1 MLIRKIGDGN
11 MGVSLLSNCGDYNHY
26 NFLIKYS
33 KRADKIIIISPF
45 LTADMPQILSKMPTI
60 KSIELYT
67 NLDGYGIAATIL
79 PAIYRLYEY
88 CREKEISVSV
98 KCNNHL
104 HGKAYLLYKESECK
118 GCIITSG
125 NFTDNGLKNNYEYG
139 VFLENESMQK
149 ELVNQIYGL
158 DCLELTYEEV
168 VELNRKSEEF
178 AQKHPAHN
186 IPVFKVSDYIQNKII
201 MPNTCRYFWKVLG
214 CKERPIVQ
222 GYAIIEELED
232 IGIGFKK
239 KPPRILK
246 GDIII
251 CHSKDVDKVLGYWK
265 VLNDEA
271 KEGTAFEGDRKKC
284 KLTVSC
290 MSKKYSSHWW
300 EYDIKKSDLVKEYNR
315 IKKQEEHITAK
326 DGDTLR
332 GLQRGHVEITKE
344 FAEFVVDSILK
355 V

>member
-1 MLIRKIGDGN
+1 
-11 MGVSLLSNCGDYNHY
+11 MGVSLLFNCGDYNHY

-33 KRADKIIIISPF
+33 KMADRIIIVSPF

-60 KSIELYT
+60 KRIELYT
-67 NLDGYGIAATIL
+67 NLDGYGIATTIL

-88 CREKEISVSV
+88 CREKEIRVSV

-178 AQKHPAHN
+178 AQKHSAHN
-186 IPVFKVSDYIQNKII
+186 IPVFKASDYIQK
-201 MPNTCRYFWKVLG
+201 PNTCRYFLKALG
-214 CKERPIVQ
+214 GGGTDRQVVP
-222 GYAIIEELED
+222 GYAIIEEFED
-232 IGIGFKK
+232 IGIGFAK
-239 KPPRILK
+239 KPLRISK

-251 CHSKDVDKVLGYWK
+251 CHSVNAGNVLGYWK
-265 VLNDEA
+265 VLNDEP
-271 KEGTAFEGDRKKC
+271 KEGTAFEGDRWNC

-290 MSKKYSSHWW
+290 MSKKYSSHC
-300 EYDIKKSDLVKEYNR
+300 EDYGIKTSDLVKEYNT
-315 IKKQEEHITAK
+315 IKEQGEHVTARG
-326 DGDTLR
+326 GDTIR
-332 GLQRGHVEITKE
+332 GLQKGYMEITKE
-344 FAEFVVDSILK
+344 FAEFVMDSILK